1 MQNTAV
7 GMTKERY
14 FDMCEQLGTQPIDS
28 ETPVEFDDFPAEAQ
42 LALSIYKLLR
52 DEWEYMAGNYL
63 GKNLNGIF
71 EVFDAYEIEACDKR
85 FYLELI
91 HMIDSVR
98 IEEIRKQQP
107 KEKPAN

>member
-1 MQNTAV
+1 MQNAGI
-7 GMTKERY
+7 GMTKEQY
-14 FDMCEQLGTQPIDS
+14 FDMCEQLGTQPVDS
-28 ETPVEFDDFPAEAQ
+28 EIPIEFEDFPLEAQ
-42 LALSIYKLLR
+42 LALSIYRLLR

-98 IEEIRKQQP
+98 IEEIRKQKP

>member
-1 MQNTAV
+1 MQNAGV
-7 GMTKERY
+7 GMTKEQY
-14 FDMCEQLGTQPIDS
+14 FDMCEQLGTQPVDS
-28 ETPVEFDDFPAEAQ
+28 EIPVEYDDFPAEAQ
-42 LALSIYKLLR
+42 LALSIYRLLR

-63 GKNLNGIF
+63 GKNLNGVF

-98 IEEIRKQQP
+98 IEEIRKQKP

>member
-1 MQNTAV
+1 MQNSAV
-7 GMTKERY
+7 GMSKEQY
-14 FDMCEQLGTQPIDS
+14 FDMCEQLGNEPVDS
-28 ETPVEFDDFPAEAQ
+28 EIPIEFDDFPLEAQ
-42 LALSIYKLLR
+42 TALSIYKVLR

-71 EVFDAYEIEACDKR
+71 EVFDVYNIEASDKR

-91 HMIDSVR
+91 HMIDSIR

>member
-1 MQNTAV
+1 MQNAGI
-7 GMTKERY
+7 GMTKEQY
-14 FDMCEQLGTQPIDS
+14 FDMCEQLGTQPVDS
-28 ETPVEFDDFPAEAQ
+28 EIPIEFEDFPPEAQ
-42 LALSIYKLLR
+42 LALSIYRLLR

-98 IEEIRKQQP
+98 IEEIRKQKP